1 MALQTASTDWQA
13 EWQTLPCE
21 FDDALAGRAAIGL
34 LALASDGVIESELRK
49 FLPQEGVAVFT
60 TRLPR
65 IPDTTPSSL
74 KLMEQGIAE
83 CTGRLLPGRKL
94 NALAFGCTS
103 AAMVIG
109 PASVTAKIHAVRE
122 GVAVTDPVS
131 ASLKALALLG
141 TRRVAVLTPYVD
153 SVNAE
158 VASYLTRNGLTIVDC
173 ASFKQ
178 VSGTINRI
186 TESDVYHAGV
196 HLARGDA
203 EAVFVSCTGLRCS
216 SVIEQL
222 EREINKPVVASN
234 QALAWDLLRLAGIKD
249 QVPGFGR
256 LLTT

>member
-1 MALQTASTDWQA
+1 MALQTVSANRQA

-49 FLPQEGVAVFT
+49 FLPRKGVAVFT

-65 IPDTTPSSL
+65 IPDTTPPSL
-74 KLMEQGIAE
+74 RLMEQGIAE
-83 CTGRLLPGRKL
+83 CTERLLPGRQL

-109 PASVTAKIHAVRE
+109 PAAVTAQVHAVRD

-131 ASLKALALLG
+131 ASLKAFASLG
-141 TRRVAVLTPYVD
+141 TQRVAVLTPYVD
-153 SVNAE
+153 SVNTE
-158 VASYLTRNGLTIVDC
+158 VASYLTLNGLTITEC
-173 ASFKQ
+173 ATFKQ

-186 TESDVYHAGV
+186 TEADVYRAGM
-196 HLARGDA
+196 HLARGNA
-203 EAVFVSCTGLRCS
+203 EAVFICCTGLRCS
-216 SVIEQL
+216 SVIDRL

-234 QALAWDLLRLAGIKD
+234 QALAWDLLRLAGLKD
-249 QVPGFGR
+249 HVRGFGQ
-256 LLTT
+256 LLMT